1 MDAWRSPS
9 KTHFDFPWAV
19 GADKKYPWNTL
30 RGNIIGVLIG
40 ALPGAGADIAAW
52 VSYAVS
58 KRFSKE
64 PEKFGTGHIEG
75 LVDSGAANNS
85 ALGGAW
91 VPALVFGIPGDS
103 ITAIVI
109 GVLYEGYES
118 RTHGIHQY
126 THMVYAL
133 FLVFFLANLLMLPL
147 GWLAIK
153 FARRLLSVPREVL
166 MPIILIFCIVGAY
179 AIENNIFNVWV
190 MLGMG
195 VIGYLFEENGVP
207 TAPAILGVVLGKMIE
222 ENFMQSM
229 IKAGET

>member
-1 MDAWRSPS
+1 
-9 KTHFDFPWAV
+9 
-19 GADKKYPWNTL
+19 
-30 RGNIIGVLIG
+30 
-40 ALPGAGADIAAW
+40 
-52 VSYAVS
+52 
-58 KRFSKE
+58 
-64 PEKFGTGHIEG
+64 
-75 LVDSGAANNS
+75 
-85 ALGGAW
+85 
-91 VPALVFGIPGDS
+91 
-103 ITAIVI
+103 
-109 GVLYEGYES
+109 
-118 RTHGIHQY
+118 
-126 THMVYAL
+126 MVYAL

-229 IKAGET
+229 IKAGKHRWAFRAPDRRNDWRAHPDPLGGPNRLAYMA